1 MTTLWG
7 KVKGGLIVSCQ
18 ALEGEPLHGAGMM
31 ARMALAAE
39 QGGAA
44 AIRANSGADVAEIK
58 NGVALPVIGIVKRDY
73 SGSPV
78 YITPTI
84 KEVDELADAGADMI
98 AFDATLRQRPGGATV
113 EQLIRHMHGRGIPAM
128 ADIST
133 LEEALE
139 AERAG
144 ADCVSTTLAGYTPY
158 SRSLDGPDFELVE
171 KAAASLR
178 IPVFAE
184 GRISDPDQVEKLL
197 GLGACA
203 VVVGSAITR
212 PQLITERFAAA
223 ARRSVR

>member
-18 ALEGEPLHGAGMM
+18 ALAGEPLHGAGMM

-58 NGVALPVIGIVKRDY
+58 SGVAIPVIGIVKRDY